1 MLNFTANMTD
11 TFEKNYDDSYND
23 GSFRILFLIPIVLGL
38 FTILSAVR
46 FFTNRK

>member
-1 MLNFTANMTD
+1 MLNSTSNTTD
-11 TFEKNYDDSYND
+11 TFEKSYDESD